1 MEFIW
6 QKLIIISCATIGLPI
21 LNRTNFKEK
30 NSIGA
35 FISTI
40 PFKMDID
47 YNKTYLNF
55 ILDLKKDYFNIL
67 RNQKYP
73 YTAILEDL
81 RKTTNISK
89 SLYDISFSYQNAR
102 DNNKLSSINYTTG
115 WVFNGCVSNNMDI
128 HIYDMDNTGDLSI
141 LFDYRKDLFKASNVE
156 EIYNN
161 LINILN
167 QIISNPNIL
176 LNDIS
181 SIDKNVENFI
191 TITITTQKPISR
203 EYTYYKIIRRTGKIV
218 LY

>member
-1 MEFIW
+1 
-6 QKLIIISCATIGLPI
+6 
-21 LNRTNFKEK
+21 
-30 NSIGA
+30 
-35 FISTI
+35 
-40 PFKMDID
+40 MDID

-102 DNNKLSSINYTTG
+102 DNNQLSSINYTTG

-141 LFDYRKDLFKASNVE
+141 LFDYRKDLFKASDVE

-181 SIDKNVENFI
+181 SIDK
-191 TITITTQKPISR
+191 TTQKPNFQGIH
-203 EYTYYKIIRRTGKIV
+203 
-218 LY
+218 LL